1 MLQVQDPAPAWE
13 DPRLAHRIRIVPR
26 RRNPRRRLRKAQ
38 ILGRLLPL
46 TSHGIRRAP
55 PNRPPK
61 KTGTAIKT
69 ASQIAPIRR
78 QRRARRT
85 AASQTLRLLRGA
97 RLLAQEIHRPLRLR
111 QPAAVLSRPS
121 LALLRKWLSRTED
134 LSSRRKN

>member
-13 DPRLAHRIRIVPR
+13 DPRLGHRIRIVPR

-61 KTGTAIKT
+61 KTGTAGKT

-78 QRRARRT
+78 QCRARRT
-85 AASQTLRLLRGA
+85 AASQTPRLLRG
-97 RLLAQEIHRPLRLR
+97 RPIPAQETHRPLRLA
-111 QPAAVLSRPS
+111 QPAALRSRRS

-134 LSSRRKN
+134 LTSRRWN

>member
-13 DPRLAHRIRIVPR
+13 EPRLGHRIRIVPR

-46 TSHGIRRAP
+46 TSPGIRRAP

-61 KTGTAIKT
+61 KPGTARKT

-85 AASQTLRLLRGA
+85 AASQTLRLLRG
-97 RLLAQEIHRPLRLR
+97 RRILTQEMHRPLRR
-111 QPAAVLSRPS
+111 TQPAAVLSRRS
-121 LALLRKWLSRTED
+121 LALLQKWLSRTED
-134 LSSRRKN
+134 LMSRRWN